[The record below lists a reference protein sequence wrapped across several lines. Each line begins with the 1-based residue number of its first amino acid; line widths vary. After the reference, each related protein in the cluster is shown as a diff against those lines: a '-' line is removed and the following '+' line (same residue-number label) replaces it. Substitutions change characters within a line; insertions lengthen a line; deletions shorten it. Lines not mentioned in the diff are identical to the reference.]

1 MQTVTTENFTWLN
14 IENPTAKDIAFLK
27 QNYTFHDLNLE
38 DCLSDIQRPKV
49 DVQPDHIFIV
59 LHFPRYFKAIK
70 KIIASEV
77 DIFLGQNYMITLHR
91 GDLKPLNYFF
101 NQMKKNKVELD
112 SLVKKGSA
120 MVLYELISQMFEY
133 CFPVIDKISEHLNT
147 IESAMFKERP
157 SSIVPEI
164 ARINQEIITFRKT
177 IAPERR
183 VILDLEDR
191 IRPYSSAG
199 NDLYFDDMTDLIEKI
214 WDNLENFREV
224 SESLQR
230 THDSYITYRLN
241 EGIKILTVFSAILLP
256 LTLITGYY
264 GMNVEGLPIA
274 RHPLSAEL
282 IFLSMLA
289 IVGLLLYLFKK
300 KDIL

>member
-1 MQTVTTENFTWLN
+1 
-14 IENPTAKDIAFLK
+14 
-27 QNYTFHDLNLE
+27 LE

-49 DVQPDHIFIV
+49 DAQPDHIFIV
-59 LHFPRYFKAIK
+59 LHFPRYFKTLK
-70 KIIASEV
+70 KMIASEV
-77 DIFLGQNYMITLHR
+77 DIFLGQNYMITLHK
-91 GDLKPLNYFF
+91 GDLKPLNDFF
-101 NQMKKNKVELD
+101 SDMKKNKTELD
-112 SLVKKGSA
+112 SLVEKGSA
-120 MVLYELISQMFEY
+120 MVMYELISQMFEY
-133 CFPVIDKISEHLNT
+133 CFPIIDKIGERLNT
-147 IESAMFKERP
+147 IESAMFEERP

-191 IRPYSSAG
+191 IRPFSSPG

-274 RHPLSAEL
+274 RHPLSAEF
-282 IFLSMLA
+282 IFLGMLA

-300 KDIL
+300 KDII

>member
-1 MQTVTTENFTWLN
+1 MQTVSTENFNWLN
-14 IENPTAKDIAFLK
+14 IENPTAKDIIFLK
-27 QNYTFHDLNLE
+27 QSYAFHDLNLE

-49 DVQPDHIFIV
+49 DAQPDHIFIV
-59 LHFPRYFKAIK
+59 LHFPRYFKTLK
-70 KIIASEV
+70 KMIASEV
-77 DIFLGQNYMITLHR
+77 DIFLGQNYMITLHK
-91 GDLKPLNYFF
+91 GDLKPLNDFF
-101 NQMKKNKVELD
+101 SDMKKNKTELD
-112 SLVKKGSA
+112 SLVEKGSA
-120 MVLYELISQMFEY
+120 MVMYELISQMFEY
-133 CFPVIDKISEHLNT
+133 CFPIIDKIGERLNT
-147 IESAMFKERP
+147 IESAMFEERP

-191 IRPYSSAG
+191 IRPFSSPG

-274 RHPLSAEL
+274 RHPLSAEF
-282 IFLSMLA
+282 IFLGMLA

-300 KDIL
+300 KAII